1 MTERRIKLAPPRNQG
16 AGLGELGV
24 MGDTL
29 PKTDGASEDRPRLL
43 IADDDREML
52 ALLSSTF
59 IHAGYEVVE
68 SANGTEVLNL
78 LRAST
83 ADNGRLDLAVLD
95 INMPGLSGLQIL
107 GWIRRSS
114 ATMPVI
120 LITAFGSPQLH
131 EHAQRLGATKV
142 FDKPFSLMDLLDFV
156 GTALASPAPS
166 GRGLG

>member
-1 MTERRIKLAPPRNQG
+1 
-16 AGLGELGV
+16 LGELQSRLEAREV
-24 MGDTL
+24 MLTVSEPTSGDH
-29 PKTDGASEDRPRLL
+29 RHRLL
-43 IADDDREML
+43 IADDDPGML

-59 IHAGYEVVE
+59 IQAGYEVVE

-78 LRAST
+78 LRAGT
-83 ADNGRLDLAVLD
+83 ADNGPLDLAVLD

-131 EHAQRLGATKV
+131 EQARRLGAIKV

-156 GTALASPAPS
+156 DRALATPSPS